1 MFVRSAAYIKMGEFK
16 KALRDALK
24 AKELNPQWPKVKFF
38 L

>member
-1 MFVRSAAYIKMGEFK
+1 MGEFK

-38 L
+38 LLKFIFNSYL